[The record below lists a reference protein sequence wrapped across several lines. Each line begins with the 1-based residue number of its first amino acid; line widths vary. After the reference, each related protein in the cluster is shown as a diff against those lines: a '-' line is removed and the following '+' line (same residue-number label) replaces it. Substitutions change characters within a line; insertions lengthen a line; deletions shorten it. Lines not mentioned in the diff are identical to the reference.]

1 MRRALLYS
9 AFINIQKPE
18 GFTYLRSLIIP
29 SGTHVILPIN
39 GTDKITFNGSYV
51 TASNTPFVA
60 NGLTGIVGVRY
71 VSKIVNNSTLDV
83 DLFLPCISNEVGH
96 VGEAALYSET
106 RDEFYYGEENQLIA
120 GDPYTKLDDITFE
133 HTVKYNCANFSYN
146 VHDINVY
153 IKLKIPNNLQSVYY
167 IYNILSNSNKI
178 LEDIYMYYLSLDNKN
193 YYVMQTKISD
203 STISS
208 SGDKTLSVDSEF
220 IVDKING
227 VLKYNGDT
235 VWSLPNTSYNP
246 MAYKTQVDL
255 VAGCTYE
262 NIKCINTLQNNNN
275 LFIYLVPAKIN
286 NKVGLYDVCNDIF
299 VADE

>member
-9 AFINIQKPE
+9 AFMNIQQPE

-39 GTDKITFNGSYV
+39 DTDKITLNGSYL

-60 NGLTGIVGVRY
+60 NGLTDNVGVRY
-71 VSKIVNNSTLDV
+71 VSKILNNSTLEV

-133 HTVKYNCANFSYN
+133 HTVRYNFTNLLYN

-153 IKLKIPNNLQSVYY
+153 IKSKIPNNLQSTYY
-167 IYNILSNSNKI
+167 AYNIVSNSNTI
-178 LEDIYMYYLSLDNKN
+178 LENIYMHYSSSQNKN
-193 YYVMQTKISD
+193 YYTMQTRISD
-203 STISS
+203 STTSS
-208 SGDKTLSVDSEF
+208 SSSKVLSINSEF
-220 IVDKING
+220 IVDRING
-227 VLKYNGDT
+227 VLKYNENI
-235 VWSLPNTSYNP
+235 VWNLPDTSYNP
-246 MAYKTQVDL
+246 MAYEIQVDL

-286 NKVGLYDVCNDIF
+286 NKVGLYDICNDIF
-299 VADE
+299 IADE